1 MKSKNIKRHEGS
13 CGSGAV
19 YGFGMI
25 GAAIYFLQHASSFG
39 DVVMGLLKAIVWPGM
54 FVYKGIELLNL

>member
-1 MKSKNIKRHEGS
+1 MKNKKAKSSEGACS
-13 CGSGAV
+13 SGAV

-25 GAAIYFLQHASSFG
+25 GAAIYFLQHAASFSE
-39 DVVMGLLKAIVWPGM
+39 VVMGLLKAIVWPGM